1 MKDNYDVIIIG
12 AGISGLTN
20 SALLSKFGYSCCVV
34 EKEPVIGGYLQG
46 FKRGEFVFDTSIHW
60 LNQCGENGL
69 VTKIFKLIGTDY
81 PKTVSMPNIHR
92 FKNSE
97 TNYLLTNNPNLLK
110 EQLINDFPNEK
121 KGIIKFFKVAH
132 KIGKTSL
139 EFKNLSRTTESM
151 SLFEKIK
158 HGLKILKTI
167 IPMIPYA
174 LYDGDEAVTKG
185 LNKFFK
191 DKKLH
196 NLFASEN
203 DLLSC
208 LFPIAWAYINDY
220 QMPITG
226 GGQTYPKWLQ
236 YVTKYFENDIILK
249 STVTKILSE
258 NNTVKGLEYLKNG
271 ETHKIYAKYIISTID
286 SETLYENLIPKTK
299 LSQKIIENLKKATLY
314 YSGATISIAINC
326 PAKEIGIGDEL
337 TSITLSKIKRNEH
350 YTGNPLKSAISIIS
364 PSERDVTLAPKNK
377 GTINIYIPADISYNN
392 YWQTDRDEN
401 NNFVRGEKYK
411 KHKEE
416 FAKILIKRVENEL
429 KTDIT
434 SHIIFYDVST
444 PITYLRYTGNKN
456 GTIMGA
462 RPGKKNMQ
470 LKVAH
475 YKTPV
480 KNLFLSGHWAE
491 LGGGVPIAVQ
501 SAINSSLLV
510 VQQDNNKLF
519 SILKKYIDD
528 EINLETVSKSKLL
541 KNYNNS
547 WQITSNKSFV

>member
-132 KIGKTSL
+132 KIGKASL

-547 WQITSNKSFV
+547 W

>member
-81 PKTVSMPNIHR
+81 PKTVSMPNIQR

-132 KIGKTSL
+132 KIGKASL

-429 KTDIT
+429 KIDIT

>member
-132 KIGKTSL
+132 KIGKASL

>member
-132 KIGKTSL
+132 KIGKASL

-462 RPGKKNMQ
+462 RPCKKNMQ